1 MNANELE
8 SPERKHVMWYK
19 VKELSSKGLRQ
30 AQICRETGLDKK
42 TVSRYL
48 RMTYEEF
55 VSSPSYRRMYV
66 KPLDQYEETVR
77 RWLDAHPDLSNAQ
90 IPDWLRNKYA
100 VLPSVNAKT
109 VFNFVRYVRTKYE
122 IRKPSVREPRQYAKV
137 EETGYGEFA
146 QADFGEKWMRR
157 EDGRKVK
164 VYFFVMVLCRNHKKY
179 VWFSSVPFMSAVGGI
194 YPMDAPSHPVRPT
207 PDMTD
212 EWNAYRSSAVAKTAE
227 TVKAPEP
234 NLFTKTVTLLERIR
248 TNKRWSRPT
257 VEKDGLF
264 VDSRRREMAMTF
276 IHNHDNLLLT
286 GPSGTG
292 KTELVLLV
300 CKRLGLECHKYNM
313 GTMSDP
319 MSALLGV
326 HRIKD
331 GKSVFEP
338 AQFLEDIQKPGVILL
353 DEINRAPLN
362 ALNYLMSCLDGTR
375 KMRNDY
381 ISPVQ
386 TVKVHPECAFV
397 ATANIGAEFVGTNI
411 LDPALNSRFF
421 RLQMDYPTA
430 SDEADILSRRCG
442 IPAADALNIAKVAKD
457 IRSSYAKSELS
468 ATVTVRQT
476 LMAAKLVACGYTAL
490 EALAQIFLPYFEGTP
505 SEGEMGIVNKMFCA
519 R

>member
-1 MNANELE
+1 MRCD
-8 SPERKHVMWYK
+8 SGRRKARDLLGGAALTDTLHIMSYYFLKTFRDGGSNRLRALPGQKFTDGSQVPTD
-19 VKELSSKGLRQ
+19 LNIQADSKMRADCPIGTTF
-30 AQICRETGLDKK
+30 CT
-42 TVSRYL
+42 
-48 RMTYEEF
+48 
-55 VSSPSYRRMYV
+55 
-66 KPLDQYEETVR
+66 PL
-77 RWLDAHPDLSNAQ
+77 L
-90 IPDWLRNKYA
+90 
-100 VLPSVNAKT
+100 
-109 VFNFVRYVRTKYE
+109 E
-122 IRKPSVREPRQYAKV
+122 IRHSRSRS
-137 EETGYGEFA
+137 TGEA
-146 QADFGEKWMRR
+146 QA
-157 EDGRKVK
+157 
-164 VYFFVMVLCRNHKKY
+164 
-179 VWFSSVPFMSAVGGI
+179 SFMSAVGGI
-194 YPMDAPSHPVRPT
+194 YPMDAPSHPVKPT

-212 EWNAYRSSAVAKTAE
+212 EWNAYRSSAAAKAAE
-227 TVKAPEP
+227 TVKTPEP
-234 NLFTKTVTLLERIR
+234 NLFTKTETLLERIR
-248 TNKRWSRPT
+248 TDQKWSRPT
-257 VEKDGLF
+257 VEKDGFF
-264 VDSRRREMAMTF
+264 VDSRRWEMAMTF

-292 KTELVLLV
+292 KTELVLLA

-338 AQFLEDIQKPGVILL
+338 AQFLEDIQRPGVILL

-375 KMRNDY
+375 EMRNDY
-381 ISPVQ
+381 VSPVQ
-386 TVKVHPECAFV
+386 TVKVHPECTFV

-476 LMAAKLVACGYTAL
+476 LMAAKLVSCGYTAL
-490 EALAQIFLPYFEGTP
+490 EALTQIFLPYFEGTP